1 MYSTWS
7 SGYDPEVEQS
17 AYAGYNASL
26 VAYKHFYDMDEAAQ
40 YAYSRSVIAI
50 LMTKNYTQVKDSEYN
65 DFYQYSQEQYGI
77 YPDYEDTPLE
87 VGFLETF
94 RYDWVRSFYD
104 KKYDLLAYVMEV
116 FALTKEE
123 FDEKYDKELYP
134 LVHQKK
140 EALVKIFERLGVK
153 VY

>member
-1 MYSTWS
+1 MEFT
-7 SGYDPEVEQS
+7 
-17 AYAGYNASL
+17 
-26 VAYKHFYDMDEAAQ
+26 
-40 YAYSRSVIAI
+40 
-50 LMTKNYTQVKDSEYN
+50 
-65 DFYQYSQEQYGI
+65 
-77 YPDYEDTPLE
+77 PDYENTPLE

-134 LVHQKK
+134 LVHQK
-140 EALVKIFERLGVK
+140 ERSPSKDFRTIGGKGLLILKTVQL
-153 VY
+153 

>member
-1 MYSTWS
+1 M
-7 SGYDPEVEQS
+7 
-17 AYAGYNASL
+17 
-26 VAYKHFYDMDEAAQ
+26 
-40 YAYSRSVIAI
+40 
-50 LMTKNYTQVKDSEYN
+50 
-65 DFYQYSQEQYGI
+65 
-77 YPDYEDTPLE
+77 
-87 VGFLETF
+87 
-94 RYDWVRSFYD
+94 
-104 KKYDLLAYVMEV
+104 LAYVMEV